1 MRHAGAMLGRTDAE
15 VHRSNRVGWLRAAVL
30 GAQDGVASTASL
42 LIGIAAASNDRN
54 ALIIAGV
61 AAVVAGAM
69 SMAAGEYTSVSS
81 QRDTE
86 LADIARET
94 VELEEFP
101 DVELEELTQI
111 YEHRGLDRPL
121 ARQVAIQL
129 TKTDALGTH
138 VRDELGLDHQDVA
151 RPLQAAGVSSV
162 GFLLGAAPSVLIV
175 ALVPAGGRIAML
187 AATALV
193 LLATI
198 GAAGARLGAAPM
210 VRGALRVTVIGGVAL
225 ALAAVIG
232 DLLGTVV

>member
-1 MRHAGAMLGRTDAE
+1 MPGRTDTE

-42 LIGIAAASNDRN
+42 LIGIAAASNDRD

>member
-1 MRHAGAMLGRTDAE
+1 M
-15 VHRSNRVGWLRAAVL
+15 L
-30 GAQDGVASTASL
+30 GAQDGVSSTASL

-94 VELEEFP
+94 VELEETP

-162 GFLLGAAPSVLIV
+162 GFLLGAVPSVLIV
-175 ALVPAGGRIAML
+175 MLVPTGGRIGAL
-187 AATALV
+187 AASTLV
-193 LLATI
+193 LLAVI
-198 GAAGARLGAAPM
+198 GATGARLGAAP
-210 VRGALRVTVIGGVAL
+210 VARGAMRVVLIGGIAL
-225 ALAAVIG
+225 VLAAAIG
-232 DLLGTVV
+232 NVLGTVV

>member
-1 MRHAGAMLGRTDAE
+1 MPGRTDTE

-42 LIGIAAASNDRN
+42 LIGIAAASNDRD

-175 ALVPAGGRIAML
+175 ALVPAGGRIATL

-198 GAAGARLGAAPM
+198 GATGARLGAAPM

>member
-1 MRHAGAMLGRTDAE
+1 M
-15 VHRSNRVGWLRAAVL
+15 
-30 GAQDGVASTASL
+30 
-42 LIGIAAASNDRN
+42 
-54 ALIIAGV
+54 
-61 AAVVAGAM
+61 VAGAM

-94 VELEEFP
+94 VELEETP
-101 DVELEELTQI
+101 EVELEELTQI

-162 GFLLGAAPSVLIV
+162 GFLLGAGPSVLIV
-175 ALVPAGGRIAML
+175 MLVPAGARILAL
-187 AATALV
+187 AAAALV
-193 LLATI
+193 LLAAI
-198 GAAGARLGAAPM
+198 GATGARLGAAP
-210 VRGALRVTVIGGVAL
+210 VLRGALRVTVIGGVAL

>member
-1 MRHAGAMLGRTDAE
+1 MPSRPTTE
-15 VHRSNRVGWLRAAVL
+15 VHRSHRVGWLRAGVL

-94 VELEEFP
+94 IELEETP

-162 GFLLGAAPSVLIV
+162 GFLLGAVPSVLIV
-175 ALVPAGGRIAML
+175 MLVPAGARILAL
-187 AATALV
+187 AAAALV
-193 LLATI
+193 LLAAI
-198 GAAGARLGAAPM
+198 GATGARLGAAPM
-210 VRGALRVTVIGGVAL
+210 LRGALRVTVIGGVAL
-225 ALAAVIG
+225 LLAAVIG
-232 DLLGTVV
+232 NVLGTVV

>member
-1 MRHAGAMLGRTDAE
+1 MPGRLHGE
-15 VHRSNRVGWLRAAVL
+15 VHRSTRVGWLRAAVL

-42 LIGIAAASNDRN
+42 LIGIAAASNERDP
-54 ALIIAGV
+54 LIIAGV
-61 AAVVAGAM
+61 AAIVAGAM

-94 VELEEFP
+94 AELEDYPE
-101 DVELEELTQI
+101 VELEELTQI

-129 TKTDALGTH
+129 TKADALGTH
-138 VRDELGLDHQDVA
+138 VRDELGLNRADVA

-162 GFLLGAAPSVLIV
+162 GFLLGSAPSVALV
-175 ALVPAGGRIAML
+175 ALVPAGGRIAVVAL
-187 AATALV
+187 TALV
-193 LLATI
+193 LLAAI
-198 GAAGARLGAAPM
+198 GATGARLGAAPI
-210 VRGALRVTVIGGVAL
+210 VRAAVRVTVIGGIAM

-232 DLLGTVV
+232 NLLGTVV

>member
-1 MRHAGAMLGRTDAE
+1 M
-15 VHRSNRVGWLRAAVL
+15 L
-30 GAQDGVASTASL
+30 GAQDGVSSTASL

-94 VELEEFP
+94 VELEETP

-151 RPLQAAGVSSV
+151 RPLQAAGVSSI
-162 GFLLGAAPSVLIV
+162 GFLLGAVPSVLIV
-175 ALVPAGGRIAML
+175 MVVPAGGRIGVL

-193 LLATI
+193 LLGTI
-198 GAAGARLGAAPM
+198 GATGARLGAAP
-210 VRGALRVTVIGGVAL
+210 VRRGALRVTLIGGVAL

-232 DLLGTVV
+232 NVLGTVI

>member
-1 MRHAGAMLGRTDAE
+1 MPGRPNTE
-15 VHRSNRVGWLRAAVL
+15 VHRSHRVGWLRAGVL
-30 GAQDGVASTASL
+30 GAQDGVSSTAAL

-94 VELEEFP
+94 VELEETP

-129 TKTDALGTH
+129 TKADALGTH
-138 VRDELGLDHQDVA
+138 VRDELGLGHGDVA
-151 RPLQAAGVSSV
+151 RPLQAAGVSAV

-175 ALVPAGGRIAML
+175 ALVPASGRIAVL
-187 AATALV
+187 AAAALV
-193 LLATI
+193 LLAVI
-198 GAAGARLGAAPM
+198 GATGARLGAAP
-210 VRGALRVTVIGGVAL
+210 VLRGALRVTLIGGIAL
-225 ALAAVIG
+225 VLAAVIG
-232 DLLGTVV
+232 NLLGTVV

>member
-1 MRHAGAMLGRTDAE
+1 MPGRTDAE

>member
-1 MRHAGAMLGRTDAE
+1 MPSRPSTE
-15 VHRSNRVGWLRAAVL
+15 VHRSHRVGWLRAGVL

-94 VELEEFP
+94 IELEETP

-162 GFLLGAAPSVLIV
+162 GFLLGAVPSVLIV
-175 ALVPAGGRIAML
+175 MLVPAGARILAL
-187 AATALV
+187 AAAALV
-193 LLATI
+193 LLAAI
-198 GAAGARLGAAPM
+198 GATGARLGAAPM
-210 VRGALRVTVIGGVAL
+210 LRGALRVTVIGGVAL

-232 DLLGTVV
+232 NVLGTVV

>member
-1 MRHAGAMLGRTDAE
+1 MPGRTETE
-15 VHRSNRVGWLRAAVL
+15 VHRSNRVGWLRAGVL

-42 LIGIAAASNDRN
+42 LIGIAAASNNRS

-94 VELEEFP
+94 VELQETP

-151 RPLQAAGVSSV
+151 RPLQAAGVSSI
-162 GFLLGAAPSVLIV
+162 GFLLGAVPSVLIV
-175 ALVPAGGRIAML
+175 MVVPAGGRIAML

-198 GAAGARLGAAPM
+198 GATGARLGAAPM

>member
-1 MRHAGAMLGRTDAE
+1 MPGRSTPE
-15 VHRSNRVGWLRAAVL
+15 VHRSHRVGWLRAGVL
-30 GAQDGVASTASL
+30 GAQDGVSSTASL
-42 LIGIAAASNDRN
+42 LIGIAAASNDRS

-61 AAVVAGAM
+61 AAVVAGAT

-94 VELEEFP
+94 VELEETP

-151 RPLQAAGVSSV
+151 RPLQAAGVSSI
-162 GFLLGAAPSVLIV
+162 GFLLGAVPSVLIV
-175 ALVPAGGRIAML
+175 MVVPAGGRIGVL
-187 AATALV
+187 AAAALV
-193 LLATI
+193 LLGTI
-198 GAAGARLGAAPM
+198 GATGARLGAAPI
-210 VRGALRVTVIGGVAL
+210 VRGALRVTLIGGVAL

-232 DLLGTVV
+232 NLLGNVV

>member
-1 MRHAGAMLGRTDAE
+1 MPGRPTTE
-15 VHRSNRVGWLRAAVL
+15 VHRSHRVGWLRAGVL

-94 VELEEFP
+94 VELEETP
-101 DVELEELTQI
+101 EVELEELTQI

-162 GFLLGAAPSVLIV
+162 GFLLGAVPSVLIV
-175 ALVPAGGRIAML
+175 MLVPAGGRILAL
-187 AATALV
+187 AAAALV
-193 LLATI
+193 LLAAI
-198 GAAGARLGAAPM
+198 GATGARLGAAPIL
-210 VRGALRVTVIGGVAL
+210 RGALRVTVIGGVAL
-225 ALAAVIG
+225 ALAALIG
-232 DLLGTVV
+232 DVLGTVV

>member
-1 MRHAGAMLGRTDAE
+1 MPARPNTE
-15 VHRSNRVGWLRAAVL
+15 VHRSHRVGWLRAGVL
-30 GAQDGVASTASL
+30 GAQDGVSSTASL

-94 VELEEFP
+94 VDLEETP

-151 RPLQAAGVSSV
+151 RPLQAAGVSSI
-162 GFLLGAAPSVLIV
+162 GFLLGAVPSVLIV
-175 ALVPAGGRIAML
+175 MLVPAGGRIGVL
-187 AATALV
+187 AASALV
-193 LLATI
+193 LLAVI
-198 GAAGARLGAAPM
+198 GATGARLGAAPV
-210 VRGALRVTVIGGVAL
+210 VRGAIRVTLIGGIAL
-225 ALAAVIG
+225 VLAAVIG
-232 DLLGTVV
+232 DVLGTVV

>member
-1 MRHAGAMLGRTDAE
+1 M
-15 VHRSNRVGWLRAAVL
+15 L
-30 GAQDGVASTASL
+30 GAQDGVSSTASL

-94 VELEEFP
+94 VELEETP

-151 RPLQAAGVSSV
+151 RPLQAAGVSSI
-162 GFLLGAAPSVLIV
+162 GFLLGAVPSVLIV
-175 ALVPAGGRIAML
+175 MVVPAGGRIAML

-198 GAAGARLGAAPM
+198 GATGARLGAAP
-210 VRGALRVTVIGGVAL
+210 VLRGALRVTLIGGVAL

-232 DLLGTVV
+232 NVLGTVI

>member
-1 MRHAGAMLGRTDAE
+1 MPVRPSTE
-15 VHRSNRVGWLRAAVL
+15 VHRSHRVGWLRAGVL

-94 VELEEFP
+94 VELEETP
-101 DVELEELTQI
+101 EVELEELTQI

-121 ARQVAIQL
+121 ARHVAIQL
-129 TKTDALGTH
+129 TNTDALGTH

-162 GFLLGAAPSVLIV
+162 GFLLGAGPSVLIV
-175 ALVPAGGRIAML
+175 MLVPAGARILAL
-187 AATALV
+187 AAAALV
-193 LLATI
+193 LLAAI
-198 GAAGARLGAAPM
+198 GATGARLGAAPIL
-210 VRGALRVTVIGGVAL
+210 RGALRVTVIGGVAL

-232 DLLGTVV
+232 NVLGTVV

>member
-1 MRHAGAMLGRTDAE
+1 MPGRTDTE

-42 LIGIAAASNDRN
+42 LIGIAAASNDRD

-198 GAAGARLGAAPM
+198 GATGARLGAAPM